1 MKKTMRTLFLKIF
14 LWFWAA
20 MALVVLAIILT
31 YTLLNLLQEER
42 FQQEANGPTRVF
54 AETAA
59 KTFEREGGA
68 PLGEYLLRLEKQA
81 RQQAYLFDA
90 TGKEVSARNAPPE
103 ISGLAAQVLA
113 GAQHEFTRPNPE
125 RLMVVRVNAP
135 SGAAYVMVSK
145 WLVLRR
151 RPFVP
156 ETRTLLLQL
165 VAVIVTVGLVCFWL
179 ARHLTKPV
187 VQLRAAAHKL
197 AEGDLS
203 ARVGDS
209 RRRDELADLG
219 RDFDRMAERIEMLL
233 QSQQRLLGDISHEL
247 RSPLAR
253 LNLALGVARRRAGPE
268 AAAAHDRI
276 AREAERLNE
285 LIGQLLRLTQ
295 LETGV
300 DETPTEA
307 IELAQ
312 LIEEIVA
319 DADFEAHNHG
329 RAVKLTTTTECKL
342 DGNRD
347 LLRSAIENVVRNAVR
362 YTAPATTVEVSLG
375 ERNGNSHKQ
384 AVIRVRDYGPGV
396 PNEALQNIFRPFYRV
411 ADARDRES
419 GGTGLGLAITERAV
433 HLHGGDVTAE
443 NAPDGGLAITLSL
456 PLDCV

>member
-1 MKKTMRTLFLKIF
+1 MRTLFLKIF

-20 MALVVLAIILT
+20 MALVVLALILT

-42 FQQEANGPTRVF
+42 LQQEANGPTRVF

-59 KTFEREGGA
+59 KTFEREGDPG
-68 PLGEYLLRLEKQA
+68 LSEYLARIENQA

-90 TGKEVSARNAPPE
+90 NGTEVSARNAPSE
-103 ISGLAAQVLA
+103 VSELARQVLS
-113 GAQHEFTRPNPE
+113 GQQHEFTRPNPE

-145 WLVLRR
+145 WLLPRR

-156 ETRTLLLQL
+156 DIRILLLQL
-165 VAVIVTVGLVCFWL
+165 VAVIVTVGLVCFWM

-203 ARVGDS
+203 ARVGES

-219 RDFDRMAERIEMLL
+219 RDFDRMAERIEALL

-253 LNLALGVARRRAGPE
+253 LNLALGVARRKAGPE
-268 AAAAHDRI
+268 AITAHDRI

-285 LIGQLLRLTQ
+285 LIGQLLTLTQ
-295 LETGV
+295 LESGV

-307 IELAQ
+307 IELTQ
-312 LIEEIVA
+312 LVEEIVA

-329 RAVKLTTTTECKL
+329 RAVKLTTTAECKL
-342 DGNRD
+342 NGNRD

-362 YTAPATTVEVSLG
+362 YTAPNTTVEVGLS
-375 ERNGNSHKQ
+375 ESNGNGHKQ

-396 PNEALQNIFRPFYRV
+396 PSDALQNIFRPFYRV

-433 HLHGGDVTAE
+433 RLHSGQVVAE

-456 PLDCV
+456 PISQG

>member
-1 MKKTMRTLFLKIF
+1 MRTLFLKIF

-31 YTLLNLLQEER
+31 YILLNLLQEER
-42 FQQEANGPTRVF
+42 LQQEANGPTRVF

-68 PLGEYLLRLEKQA
+68 ALGGYLARIENQA

-90 TGKEVSARNAPPE
+90 NGMEVSARNAPAE
-103 ISGLAAQVLA
+103 VSELARQVLA
-113 GAQHEFTRPNPE
+113 GKQHEFTRPNPE
-125 RLMVVRVNAP
+125 RLIVVRVNAP
-135 SGAAYVMVSK
+135 SGAGYVMVSK
-145 WLVLRR
+145 WLLPRR

-156 ETRTLLLQL
+156 ETRILLLQL

-219 RDFDRMAERIEMLL
+219 RDFDRMAERIETLL

-253 LNLALGVARRRAGPE
+253 LNLALGVARRKAGPE
-268 AAAAHDRI
+268 ASAAHDRI

-285 LIGQLLRLTQ
+285 LIGQLLTLTQ

-300 DETPTEA
+300 DETPTEP

-312 LIEEIVA
+312 LVEEIVA
-319 DADFEAHNHG
+319 DADFEAHSHS
-329 RAVKLTTTTECKL
+329 RAVKLTATTECRL
-342 DGNRD
+342 NGNRD

-362 YTAPATTVEVSLG
+362 YTAPNTTVEVGLS
-375 ERNGNSHKQ
+375 EANGNGHKQ

-396 PNEALQNIFRPFYRV
+396 PDDALQNIFRPFYRV

-433 HLHGGDVTAE
+433 RLHSGNVVAE
-443 NAPDGGLAITLSL
+443 NVPDGGLSITLSL
-456 PLDCV
+456 PIGQG